1 MKKLGICVNGDDEDQ
16 DQDESRGPEPG
27 KRASGVTAG
36 IEKHERKDMDDG
48 EPLLAWRNRCG
59 TRKSARSIVG
69 TSQYMAPEVI
79 EGRRYDARCDWWS
92 VGVILF
98 ECIYGHTPFL
108 SEEGRQQTKE
118 NILRHNET
126 FGFPPR
132 PAVSRR
138 CQHLMLSLIT
148 AREYRLCSERYR
160 MKDLVT
166 SSSAPSSGP
175 KAGSRVRDFAGR
187 YVFPYDAEDIKAHK
201 WFRNMPWE
209 RLHELEPPLVPKL
222 RSVEDTYYFEDGG
235 SISDDPSETEAD
247 DEGAHIMADA
257 NDGAA
262 ERVPDLVFPSA
273 SCLLPAASNWP
284 LASYPPPDHG
294 DSYFPPCMPS
304 TTTNAAATTNSPQ
317 ENTSTPLPYLP
328 SLESPITTHH
338 PPIIFPSPTAMTMTT
353 NQQEQLA
360 FLRPLRPQLQTLAM
374 AALATPPPH
383 NTLEGQLCAL
393 ERGLEKL
400 PGGVSELERTCL
412 REFLRRFGGPIGIP
426 GLLGG
431 ALGGAGFG
439 GGSEKKRGRERK
451 RPRDRLLRDGVTK
464 AACLE
469 VRKRTAF
476 LGYEWTRMRR
486 EASSGVGVEGRGFYP
501 GLDGETGEENGFD
514 ERGGVGNVGWEEEHG
529 VRVPFGDRGPVVPR
543 QPRGFQG
550 WGDDVAVMR
559 AMYSGP
565 WSLR

>member
-1 MKKLGICVNGDDEDQ
+1 MRKLGIRIDGDDEDQ
-16 DQDESRGPEPG
+16 DQDESRCPEPG
-27 KRASGVTAG
+27 RRASGVTAG
-36 IEKHERKDMDDG
+36 IEKHDKKDVHDG

-118 NILRHNET
+118 NILRHHET

-175 KAGSRVRDFAGR
+175 KAGSRMRDFAGR

-209 RLHELEPPLVPKL
+209 RLHELEPPLVPRL
-222 RSVEDTYYFEDGG
+222 RSVDDTHYFEDGG
-235 SISDDPSETEAD
+235 SVSDDPSETEAD
-247 DEGAHIMADA
+247 DEGRHIMADA

-262 ERVPDLVFPSA
+262 ERVPDLVFASA
-273 SCLLPAASNWP
+273 SCLLPAAATNWP
-284 LASYPPPDHG
+284 VASYPPQDHG
-294 DSYFPPCMPS
+294 GSYFPAYTPATATATAP
-304 TTTNAAATTNSPQ
+304 TTNSPQ
-317 ENTSTPLPYLP
+317 DNTSSPLPYLLP
-328 SLESPITTHH
+328 SFESPITTHH
-338 PPIIFPSPTAMTMTT
+338 PPIIFPSPTTMTT
-353 NQQEQLA
+353 KHSPIAQEQLLA
-360 FLRPLRPQLQTLAM
+360 FLRPLRPALQSLAM

-383 NTLEGQLCAL
+383 DTLEGQLCAL
-393 ERGLEKL
+393 ERGLDKL
-400 PGGVSELERTCL
+400 ADGVSELERTCL
-412 REFLRRFGGPIGIP
+412 REFLRRFGGPVGIP

-431 ALGGAGFG
+431 
-439 GGSEKKRGRERK
+439 SERKRGRERK
-451 RPRDRLLRDGVTK
+451 RPRDRLLRDGGTK
-464 AACLE
+464 AACLA

-486 EASSGVGVEGRGFYP
+486 EGSSGVVEGRGFY
-501 GLDGETGEENGFD
+501 GVDGEEAGEENGFD
-514 ERGGVGNVGWEEEHG
+514 ERVVGVLGWEEKEEHG
-529 VRVPFGDRGPVVPR
+529 VRVPFGDRRLVVPR

-550 WGDDVAVMR
+550 WGDDVALMR